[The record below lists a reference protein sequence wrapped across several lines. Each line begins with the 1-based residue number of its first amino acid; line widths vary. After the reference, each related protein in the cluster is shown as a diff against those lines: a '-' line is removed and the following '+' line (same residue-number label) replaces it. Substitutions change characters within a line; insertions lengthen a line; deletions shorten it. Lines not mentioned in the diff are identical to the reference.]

1 MKAYQIVN
9 ENGIDGRTLGDIDQ
23 PAPKHNKILEGVD
36 HSVEIGSACTLEK
49 PAMATRQ
56 APLLILLASLR
67 AGESNCMAALAKFVP
82 LGGIYIGGRKMFENM
97 HQSLSNR
104 KMKPVVDS
112 IYSFADSPQAYHDK
126 YSAVHFGKL
135 VIEV

>member
-1 MKAYQIVN
+1 
-9 ENGIDGRTLGDIDQ
+9 
-23 PAPKHNKILEGVD
+23 
-36 HSVEIGSACTLEK
+36 
-49 PAMATRQ
+49 
-56 APLLILLASLR
+56 
-67 AGESNCMAALAKFVP
+67 MAALAKFVP
-82 LGGIYIGGRKMFENM
+82 LEGIYIGGRKMFENM